1 MNEKVKYWIGLSDY
15 DYDTAVAMQQ
25 SGRYLYVG
33 FMCHQTIEKVLKAY
47 YNLSNTEPAPYS
59 HSLSYI
65 AKKAGVYESFT
76 DAFKDFMD
84 VLEPLNIQARYPSH
98 KEKLMKS
105 LTREKCDEILK
116 NTNELRSWIKA
127 KLLA

>member
-1 MNEKVKYWIGLSDY
+1 MNEKVKYWLNLSDY

-33 FMCHQTIEKVLKAY
+33 FMCHQTIEKILKAY
-47 YNLSNTEPAPYS
+47 FNLNNPEPAPYT

-65 AKKAGVYESFT
+65 AKKAGIYEFFNN
-76 DAFKDFMD
+76 AFKDFID
-84 VLEPLNIQARYPSH
+84 TLEPLNIQTRYPSH
-98 KEKLMKS
+98 KEKLLQG
-105 LTREKCDEILK
+105 LTKEKCEEILK

-127 KLLA
+127 KL